1 MEENDELPKFICNQ
15 CVDQI
20 ESITQY
26 RNSCLNA
33 QIMLEGCITS
43 GTIKSSGKVYIKE
56 AEEKGTGQINK
67 KFQSQQTPVHTA
79 ASSGRAR
86 YQTIIYTT
94 NKIVTIPNR
103 KKKYFRAPNF

>member
-1 MEENDELPKFICNQ
+1 MEENDDLPKFICNQ

-56 AEEKGTGQINK
+56 ADEKGAGQANK
-67 KFQSQQTPVHTA
+67 KFQGQRNQSQQIPVHTT

-86 YQTIIYTT
+86 Y
-94 NKIVTIPNR
+94 
-103 KKKYFRAPNF
+103 